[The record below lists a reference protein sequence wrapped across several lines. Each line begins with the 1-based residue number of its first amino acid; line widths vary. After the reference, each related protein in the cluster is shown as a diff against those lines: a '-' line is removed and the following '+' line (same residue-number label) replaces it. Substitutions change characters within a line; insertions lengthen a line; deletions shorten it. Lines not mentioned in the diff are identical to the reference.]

1 MAYYRQPKFY
11 RDFHCMGG
19 SCPNSC
25 CAIWRID
32 WTKEEVE
39 KLKSAECSP
48 ELRALVETSFIQRPD
63 TENMMAVKTEAANHF
78 ECPFLDKDRMCRIQR
93 ELGEEY
99 LSYTCTVYPR
109 STFYSNNVMYRTC
122 SASCYQVMK
131 MICEDDSSMQLFSAP
146 LEAKTVTVRYTPDS
160 PETLK
165 LHPELKYR
173 NELFEFFYDIIG
185 NTKRS
190 LETSVLLGALAAQKL
205 TQYIQRGEA
214 DRIPEI
220 IKALRPQLNATSVP
234 SFENAKTNYGICF
247 GLVGKIV
254 DIFENSNILDSLK
267 INGKLS
273 PQLLEQG
280 RTIVNKY
287 IENKPYIMRN
297 IALNFMIEGK
307 IPFSMLEFSLFENYC
322 YFASTIAAVKLI
334 SSAIAVKDQDVLN
347 EIYISV
353 SYHVR
358 GMYHSMDVNPQ
369 KVLDVLNENGCNSPA
384 FIALMLK

>member
-11 RDFHCMGG
+11 RNFHCMGG

-39 KLKSAECSP
+39 KLRSADCSP
-48 ELRALVETSFIQRPD
+48 ELRELVETSFVQHPD
-63 TENMMAVKTEAANHF
+63 NENMMAIISEAANNF
-78 ECPFLDKDRMCRIQR
+78 DCPFLDKDRLCRIQR

-99 LSYTCTVYPR
+99 LSYTCTSYPR
-109 STFYSNNVMYRTC
+109 TMFICNDIATRTC

-131 MICEDDSSMQLFSAP
+131 TICEDETSMQLFSAP
-146 LEAKTVTVRYTPDS
+146 LESKYVEVHCAPDPDS
-160 PETLK
+160 EIK
-165 LHPELKYR
+165 KHPELKYR
-173 NELFEFFYDIIG
+173 NELLEFFYEIIG
-185 NTKRS
+185 NPNRS
-190 LETSVLLGALAAQKL
+190 IETSVLLGALAAQKL

-234 SFENAKTNYGICF
+234 SFENAKTNYGICL
-247 GLVGKIV
+247 GLMGKIV
-254 DIFENSNILDSLK
+254 DTFENSNVLNALK

-273 PQLLEQG
+273 PELLEQG
-280 RTIVNKY
+280 RAIFNEYTK
-287 IENKPYIMRN
+287 NKPHIMRN
-297 IALNFMIEGK
+297 IALNFLFEGK
-307 IPFSMLEFSLFENYC
+307 IPFSKPDFSLFENYC

-334 SSAIAVKDQDVLN
+334 CSAICERDKMVKKEL
-347 EIYISV
+347 YISL
-353 SYHVR
+353 SFFVR
-358 GMYHSMDVNPQ
+358 GMYHTMEANPP
-369 KVLDVLNENGCNSPA
+369 KVINILKENGCNSPA

>member
-11 RDFHCMGG
+11 RDFHCIGG

-32 WTKEEVE
+32 WTKEEIE
-39 KLKSAECSP
+39 KLRAANCSP
-48 ELRALVETSFIQRPD
+48 ELRQLVEDSFILND
-63 TENMMAVKTEAANHF
+63 DIFSIKLMASNNLD
-78 ECPFLDKDRMCRIQR
+78 CPFLTKDRFCRIQR

-99 LSYTCTVYPR
+99 LSFTCTSYPR
-109 STFYSNNVMYRTC
+109 TMFICNNVATRTC

-131 MICEDDSSMQLFSAP
+131 TICEDDSSMQLFSAP
-146 LEAKTVTVRYTPDS
+146 LEAKRVTMRYTLDS

-173 NELFEFFYDIIG
+173 NELFEFFYEIIG

-234 SFENAKTNYGICF
+234 SFENAKTNYGICL
-247 GLVGKIV
+247 GLVGKIL

-297 IALNFMIEGK
+297 IALNFIIEGK
-307 IPFSMLEFSLFENYC
+307 IPFSMPEFSLFENYC

-334 SSAIAVKDQDVLN
+334 SSAIAIKDQDVLN
-347 EIYISV
+347 GIYISV

-358 GMYHSMDVNPQ
+358 GMYHSMDVKPQ
-369 KVLDVLNENGCNSPA
+369 EVLDVLKENGCNSPA

>member
-48 ELRALVETSFIQRPD
+48 ELRQLIETSFIQRPD
-63 TENMMAVKTEAANHF
+63 SETVMAIKTESENQFA
-78 ECPFLDKDRMCRIQR
+78 CPFLDSDRYCRIQR

-99 LSYTCTVYPR
+99 LSYTCSSYPR
-109 STFYSNNVMYRTC
+109 TMFICNEIATRTC

-131 MICEDDSSMQLFSAP
+131 MICEDETSMQLFSAP
-146 LEAKTVTVRYTPDS
+146 LESKYVEVKYAPDS
-160 PETLK
+160 ATEIQK
-165 LHPELKYR
+165 HPELKYR

-234 SFENAKTNYGICF
+234 SFENAKTNYGICL
-247 GLVGKIV
+247 GLIGKLV
-254 DIFENSNILDSLK
+254 DTFERSNVLDSLK

-273 PQLLEQG
+273 PELLEQG
-280 RTIVNKY
+280 RAIINNYLKD
-287 IENKPYIMRN
+287 KPHIMRN
-297 IALNFMIEGK
+297 IALNFLLEGQV
-307 IPFSMLEFSLFENYC
+307 PLTNHEFSLFENYC

-334 SSAIAVKDQDVLN
+334 CSAIAVQDKAVINGL
-347 EIYISV
+347 YISV
-353 SYHVR
+353 SFFVR
-358 GMYHSMDVNPQ
+358 GMYHKLLTIPQ
-369 KVLDVLNENGCNSPA
+369 QVLDILKDNGCNSPA

>member
-48 ELRALVETSFIQRPD
+48 ELRQLIETSFIQRPD
-63 TENMMAVKTEAANHF
+63 SETVMAIKTESENQFA
-78 ECPFLDKDRMCRIQR
+78 CPFLDSDRYCRIQR

-99 LSYTCTVYPR
+99 LSYTCSYYPR
-109 STFYSNNVMYRTC
+109 AMFICNNVVTRTC

-146 LEAKTVTVRYTPDS
+146 LEAKTVTVRYTPDF

-234 SFENAKTNYGICF
+234 SFENAKINYGICL

-297 IALNFMIEGK
+297 IALNFIIEGK

-334 SSAIAVKDQDVLN
+334 SSAIAVKEQDVLN
-347 EIYISV
+347 DIYISV
-353 SYHVR
+353 SYLVR
-358 GMYHSMDVNPQ
+358 GMYHSMGVNPQ

>member
-39 KLKSAECSP
+39 KLRSADCSP
-48 ELRALVETSFIQRPD
+48 ELRALVETSFVQRPD
-63 TENMMAVKTEAANHF
+63 AENMMAVKTEAANHYD
-78 ECPFLDKDRMCRIQR
+78 CPFLDKDRMCRIQR

-99 LSYTCTVYPR
+99 LSYTCTSYPR
-109 STFYSNNVMYRTC
+109 TMFICNEIATRTC
-122 SASCYQVMK
+122 SASCYQVIK
-131 MICEDDSSMQLFSAP
+131 MICEDDSSMQLLSAP
-146 LEAKTVTVRYTPDS
+146 LEAKTVTVQYAPDS

-165 LHPELKYR
+165 RHPELKYR
-173 NELFEFFYDIIG
+173 NELFEFFYEIIG
-185 NTKRS
+185 NAKRS

-234 SFENAKTNYGICF
+234 SFENAKTNYGICL

-254 DIFENSNILDSLK
+254 DTFEHSNVLDALK

-273 PQLLEQG
+273 PELLEQG
-280 RTIVNKY
+280 RAIFNDYTKD
-287 IENKPYIMRN
+287 KPHIMRN
-297 IALNFMIEGK
+297 IALNFLFEGK
-307 IPFSMLEFSLFENYC
+307 IPFSKPDFSLFENYC

-334 SSAIAVKDQDVLN
+334 CSAICERDKMVKKEL
-347 EIYISV
+347 YISL
-353 SYHVR
+353 SFFVR
-358 GMYHSMDVNPQ
+358 GMYHTMEANPP
-369 KVLDVLNENGCNSPA
+369 KVINILKENGCNSPA